1 MLPYF
6 FYKLKMT
13 QLSKSTRE
21 LCSNICTHI
30 MTFGDN
36 VTQVNKVFALENSE
50 GTYSVE
56 VLPAKCLLS
65 DILLLESKSC

>member
-1 MLPYF
+1 
-6 FYKLKMT
+6 
-13 QLSKSTRE
+13 
-21 LCSNICTHI
+21 

-56 VLPAKCLLS
+56 VLPAKFLLS